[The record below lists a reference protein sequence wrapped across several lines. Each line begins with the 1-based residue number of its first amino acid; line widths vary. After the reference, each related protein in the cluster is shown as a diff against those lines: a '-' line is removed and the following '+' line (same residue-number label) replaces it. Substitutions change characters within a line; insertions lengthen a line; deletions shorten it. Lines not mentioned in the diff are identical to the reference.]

1 MEQPEAILRDSA
13 RAIRLHARKDKGRF
27 GEDGLDINTAVK
39 IIEIMRTEL
48 VKAVGEDPCES

>member
-1 MEQPEAILRDSA
+1 MRDSA